1 MFEQDRVIVRLQ
13 QRVLGEAGILTCF
26 LAGSYGRRT
35 ADAYSDLDVV
45 LVFAGE
51 EERTAAY
58 GKRREFAQSV
68 LPYVP
73 ARSFDADHI
82 KPYFHIALYSNGAKV
97 DYSYETRGS
106 LQLNPWHRDIR
117 LLKDSDGWGE
127 RYQAASAQLPPT
139 ITLAGITLEELV
151 ALDNRFWVMFW
162 DVYRQL
168 LRGDFD
174 KPFPVYIQLLYFVVP
189 TFLQLLPPEEPAHQ
203 ALIQATFSQDTAAT
217 LAHLRRLFTAYLE
230 ARSAIVRRHQ
240 LAFLPQSQ
248 FESAIQRLVQK

>member
-13 QRVLGEAGILTCF
+13 QRVLGEAAILTCF

-45 LVFAGE
+45 LVFDGE
-51 EERTAAY
+51 EQRDSAY
-58 GKRREFAQSV
+58 ARRRDFAQSV

-73 ARSFDADHI
+73 ARSFDATHV

-97 DYSYETRGS
+97 DYSYDTRDS
-106 LQLNPWHRDIR
+106 LQPNPWHRDIR
-117 LLKDSDGWGE
+117 LLKDTDGWGE

-168 LRGDFD
+168 LRGDYD
-174 KPFPVYIQLLYFVVP
+174 KPFPVYVQLLYFILP
-189 TFLQLLPPEEPAHQ
+189 TFLQLLPPEDPAHQ
-203 ALIQATFSQDTAAT
+203 GLIQASFSQDTAAT
-217 LAHLRRLFTAYLE
+217 LAHLRRHFDAYLA
-230 ARSAIVRRHQ
+230 ARAAVIRRHH
-240 LAFLPQSQ
+240 LAFTPQSQ
-248 FESAIQRLVQK
+248 FESAIQRLVHK